1 MTNTYP
7 DANVLD
13 ENLWKVVRRGFMVD
27 GSEIWLSN
35 TLRLFDTAMRAFSV
49 SAVVEIFIGGKTMID
64 GEMLDIVVGINRD
77 GFVRTMTKEAYVRFV
92 A

>member
-1 MTNTYP
+1 MKNNYP
-7 DANVLD
+7 DTNVLD
-13 ENLWKVVRRGFMVD
+13 ENLWKVVRRGFMID
-27 GSEIWLSN
+27 GSEIWMSN

-49 SAVVEIFIGGKTMID
+49 SSVVEVFIGGKTMID

-77 GFVRTMTKEAYVRFV
+77 GFVRTMTKEAYIRFV